1 MQVQASVLS
10 AVATFASCSPF
21 AAAAAVVN
29 VDFAVVAVVVG
40 KLGAVEG
47 AVVVWDPAVEGVGS
61 VDQSLRLFLEVQ
73 DE

>member
-21 AAAAAVVN
+21 AAAAVVN

-47 AVVVWDPAVEGVGS
+47 AVVVLDPAVEGGGS

>member
-21 AAAAAVVN
+21 AAAVVN

-47 AVVVWDPAVEGVGS
+47 AVVVLDPAVEGVGS